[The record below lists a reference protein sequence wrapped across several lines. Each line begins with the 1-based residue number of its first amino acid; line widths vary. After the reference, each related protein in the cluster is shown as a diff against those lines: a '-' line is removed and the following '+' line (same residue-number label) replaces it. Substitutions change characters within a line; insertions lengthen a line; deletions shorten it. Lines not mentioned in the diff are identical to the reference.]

1 MDNSGDL
8 TWTEFDNAAKK
19 RLAGGDTD
27 ADDGEAGR
35 SEVAVAA
42 HFAGSS
48 FLPGSF
54 MPPGAQGGE
63 GGGVEAGPPLEKN
76 GDGVVVAGEGVVVA
90 EPVVPDKMTKKEKK
104 EEKKKSKKDKKEK
117 DKETKAAK
125 DAEDAKTDEKTDEK
139 ADEKA
144 AGAQLVA
151 VEETK
156 EVAVDEV
163 KVSVGRSKGS
173 NDVLLARLQR

>member
-1 MDNSGDL
+1 M

-19 RLAGGDTD
+19 RLAGGDTA

-54 MPPGAQGGE
+54 MPPGAHQGGE

>member
-1 MDNSGDL
+1 VDNSGDL

-19 RLAGGDTD
+19 RLAGEGTVD
-27 ADDGEAGR
+27 DDGEAGR

-54 MPPGAQGGE
+54 MPPGGAQGGG

-76 GDGVVVAGEGVVVA
+76 GNGVVVAGVGVVVA

-104 EEKKKSKKDKKEK
+104 EEKKKSKQDKKGK
-117 DKETKAAK
+117 DKETKDVK
-125 DAEDAKTDEKTDEK
+125 DAEDARTDEKT
-139 ADEKA
+139 DEKA

-156 EVAVDEV
+156 EVAIDEV

-173 NDVLLARLQR
+173 NDALLARLQR